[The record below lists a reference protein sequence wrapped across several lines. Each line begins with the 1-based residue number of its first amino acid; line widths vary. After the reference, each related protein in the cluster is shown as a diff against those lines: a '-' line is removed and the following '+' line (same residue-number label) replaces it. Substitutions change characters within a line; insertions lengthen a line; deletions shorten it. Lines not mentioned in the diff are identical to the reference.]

1 MFSPVRACHQ
11 PQGKYVDVRPTSAR
25 RVTAAAATAA
35 AAVAVA
41 VADRSNN
48 NNNNNNNNS
57 NSNGDDNDDD
67 DVNDINTFNDNN
79 GGRAVELPP
88 RRRREVVR
96 RAIRHHVLSSPLF
109 TLLAPAYR
117 LCMFQPQSTGT
128 FIRQVL
134 GARLRR
140 ARLETCELFAKSN

>member
-1 MFSPVRACHQ
+1 M
-11 PQGKYVDVRPTSAR
+11 RPTSAR

-35 AAVAVA
+35 AAVA

-57 NSNGDDNDDD
+57 NSNGDDDNDNDN
-67 DVNDINTFNDNN
+67 DVSDINTFNDNN
-79 GGRAVELPP
+79 GGRAVRLPP

-96 RAIRHHVLSSPLF
+96 RAIRHHHVLSPPLF

-134 GARLRR
+134 GARLLLKR
-140 ARLETCELFAKSN
+140 ARAQRLASFSQNQARYSDRAV

>member
-1 MFSPVRACHQ
+1 M
-11 PQGKYVDVRPTSAR
+11 RPTSAR

-35 AAVAVA
+35 AAVA

-67 DVNDINTFNDNN
+67 VSDINTFNDNN
-79 GGRAVELPP
+79 GGRAVGLPP
-88 RRRREVVR
+88 RRRWQVVR
-96 RAIRHHVLSSPLF
+96 RAIRHHHVLSPPLF
-109 TLLAPAYR
+109 TLLDPAYR

-134 GARLRR
+134 GARLKR
-140 ARLETCELFAKSN
+140 ARA